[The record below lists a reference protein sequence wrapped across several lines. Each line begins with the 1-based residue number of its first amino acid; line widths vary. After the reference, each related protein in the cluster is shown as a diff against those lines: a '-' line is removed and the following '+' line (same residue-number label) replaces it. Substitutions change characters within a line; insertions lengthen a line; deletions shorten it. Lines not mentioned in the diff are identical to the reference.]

1 MPWIRLSHDNSTDS
15 VVLAMQHGA
24 VDFVPKP
31 VDMNRLLGAIR
42 RTLAA
47 RDAATVHED
56 RHVVERLVIL
66 CDGCIT
72 VEDVKMYARGL
83 CWMVH
88 CEI

>member
-31 VDMNRLLGAIR
+31 VDMNRLLGPIHRALPA
-42 RTLAA
+42 T
-47 RDAATVHED
+47 DAATVHED

-66 CDGCIT
+66 CDDCIT
-72 VEDVKMYARGL
+72 VDNVKMYARGL
-83 CWMVH
+83 C
-88 CEI
+88 